1 MGVNDEYSRD
11 AYTFEQAW
19 EDSDDSDE
27 FANDLDP
34 EDWEAMYSEEIHDGW
49 TIFNEYVN
57 DNYLMLKSSCTYTKF
72 VELLLRPELY
82 YSTSPSDHAI
92 QAWKAVK
99 RILIIKERVD
109 PENFYKWFDINV
121 NV

>member
-27 FANDLDP
+27 FDHDLDP
-34 EDWEAMYSEEIHDGW
+34 EDWEALYSEEIYDGW
-49 TIFNEYVN
+49 SIFNEYVN
-57 DNYLMLKSSCTYTKF
+57 DNYLMMKSSCNYTKF
-72 VELLLRPELY
+72 VELLLNPELY
-82 YSTSPSDHAI
+82 YTYNPTEHAVR
-92 QAWKAVK
+92 AWISINKISIV
-99 RILIIKERVD
+99 KERIQ

>member
-49 TIFNEYVN
+49 SILNEYVN
-57 DNYLMLKSSCTYTKF
+57 DNYLMMKSSCTYTKF

-82 YSTSPSDHAI
+82 YSSDQSEHAN
-92 QAWKAVK
+92 QAWKAIK
-99 RILIIKERVD
+99 RVLIVKERIS
-109 PENFYKWFDINV
+109 PENFYKWFDIYV
-121 NV
+121 NQ

>member
-11 AYTFEQAW
+11 AYTFEQSW
-19 EDSDDSDE
+19 DSDDSDE
-27 FANDLDP
+27 FVNELDP

-49 TIFNEYVN
+49 TILKDYIN
-57 DNYLMLKSSCTYTKF
+57 DNYLMMKNTCNYTKF
-72 VELLLRPELY
+72 VELLLHPEMY
-82 YSTSPSDHAI
+82 YLINPTDHAVR
-92 QAWKAVK
+92 AWLAIK
-99 RILIIKERVD
+99 RIQIVKERVD

>member
-11 AYTFEQAW
+11 AYTFEHAW

-27 FANDLDP
+27 FANDNDP
-34 EDWEAMYSEEIHDGW
+34 EDWEALYSEEIHDGW
-49 TIFNEYVN
+49 TIFNEYLN
-57 DNYLMLKSSCTYTKF
+57 DNYLMMKNSCNYTKF
-72 VELLLRPELY
+72 VELLLRPELH
-82 YSTSPSDHAI
+82 YSTDPSDHAI

-99 RILIIKERVD
+99 RILIVKERVD

-121 NV
+121 NL